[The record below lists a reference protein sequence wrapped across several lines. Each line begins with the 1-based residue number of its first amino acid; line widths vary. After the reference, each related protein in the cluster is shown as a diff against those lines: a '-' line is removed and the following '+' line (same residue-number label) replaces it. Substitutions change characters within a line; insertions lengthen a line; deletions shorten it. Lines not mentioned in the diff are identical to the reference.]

1 MSNCIILQN
10 FKTQKMYVYAKHL
23 GHKHKL
29 IGQHSLNTRLPIG
42 PFAIVAHVSPY
53 AHQSTLISYT
63 VRFSP

>member
-1 MSNCIILQN
+1 
-10 FKTQKMYVYAKHL
+10 MYVDAKHL
-23 GHKHKL
+23 GHKRKL

-42 PFAIVAHVSPY
+42 PFNIVAHASPD